1 MKTEEL
7 YRNSYSAAQIH
18 VSLNQDT
25 LCNLHQPKPFSTML
39 HIKKLTCMG
48 MHHKETYMQVC
59 ARIDIC
65 LFTKNV
71 RIIHICKHV
80 VQRYLSCTVIN

>member
-18 VSLNQDT
+18 VSANQDT

-48 MHHKETYMQVC
+48 MHK
-59 ARIDIC
+59 
-65 LFTKNV
+65 FTKT
-71 RIIHICKHV
+71 HICTYVRVLTYVYSQKMHV
-80 VQRYLSCTVIN
+80 